1 MALRRPRTSPPRS
14 PARTLS
20 TPRSYGVLSLFCG
33 LGGKTLGFL
42 RARGAAGSRFHSVG
56 AIDESELACRNFK
69 LLTGETATALDIG
82 LMEGPDLALFCER
95 PDVVIMSPPCK
106 GWSGCLPDAMSK
118 LERYQRL
125 NRLALH
131 SLKIVLDAWET
142 PPALILFENVP
153 RILSRG
159 KQALARAK
167 KLLRARGYEVD
178 IRTHNCGEIGGLGQ
192 NRERVLIVARHSG
205 LAPSPL
211 LRPDPK
217 PVRSIGD
224 VLWDLPVP
232 IPGGTLGGPM
242 HALPQ
247 LAAINWARLA
257 AIRAAKDWRDLP
269 AAIRIGGPEG
279 QHAGKYGVHDPDRP
293 AHTVLGQART
303 GKSWSDVA
311 DPRVAATDG
320 DGRQSGLY
328 GVCSS
333 EEPGHTVVGAA
344 RAGSS
349 SWASVTDP
357 RLGDRDDRQ
366 NGGFGVNAQAAPA
379 HAILG
384 EGTVRNTFASV
395 ADARLGCSPRNG
407 TMWVADRERPAGVV
421 IGVASTYRGQ
431 GAVVD
436 PRLSCQPHARTMGV
450 GEPARP
456 STTIIGAADIHNST
470 SAVADHRGFE
480 PTHRLVAGQP
490 LTSTRADWVAGTF
503 ELFGPEVDLW
513 PGGRPC
519 WLIIEAPDG
528 CVHRPMTD
536 LELAAL
542 QNLPVW
548 HIPGDPRELAIGAS
562 GGQWLVLEGTRAQRR
577 EQIGNAVPPA
587 AAQAIAE
594 RVLELLDAG
603 AEQVFRLSAAG
614 IWVRPRA
621 VATTRRGPWS
631 IYDRQQDREA
641 NLHRHD
647 PARGHRAD
655 YRQGEHRRGSDRR
668 RVGCH
673 PQR

>member
-1 MALRRPRTSPPRS
+1 MAHRRPRTSPPRS
-14 PARTLS
+14 PARTLA

-69 LLTGETATALDIG
+69 LLTGEVATALDIG
-82 LMEGPDLALFCER
+82 LMEGPDLAEFCSR

-106 GWSGCLPDAMSK
+106 GWSGCLPASMAK
-118 LERYQRL
+118 LEKYQRL

-131 SLKIVLDAWET
+131 SLKIVLDAWDT

-167 KLLRARGYEVD
+167 KLLRSRGYEVD
-178 IRTHNCGEIGGLGQ
+178 IRTHNCGELGGLGQ
-192 NRERVLIVARHSG
+192 NRDRVLIVARHTG

-242 HALPQ
+242 HALPM
-247 LAAINWARLA
+247 LAIINWLRLA

-269 AAIRIGGPEG
+269 AAIRILGP
-279 QHAGKYGVHDPDRP
+279 AG
-293 AHTVLGQART
+293 
-303 GKSWSDVA
+303 DVA
-311 DPRVAATDG
+311 S
-320 DGRQSGLY
+320 GRQSGLY

-333 EEPGHTVVGAA
+333 DDPGHTVVGAA

-366 NGGFGVNAQAAPA
+366 NGGYGVNAPTAPA

-384 EGTVRNTFASV
+384 EGTVRNTFVSV

-436 PRLSCQPHARTMGV
+436 PR
-450 GEPARP
+450 
-456 STTIIGAADIHNST
+456 
-470 SAVADHRGFE
+470 VADHGFE
-480 PTHRLVAGQP
+480 PTHQLIAGQP
-490 LTSTRADWVAGTF
+490 LTAKRPDWVAGDF
-503 ELFGPEVDLW
+503 ELLGPEVDIS

-519 WLIIEAPDG
+519 WMIIEAPDG

-548 HIPGDPRELAIGAS
+548 HRPGDPTELAIGAE

-614 IWVRPRA
+614 IWVGPSR
-621 VATTRRGPWS
+621 RRG
-631 IYDRQQDREA
+631 
-641 NLHRHD
+641 
-647 PARGHRAD
+647 RAPL
-655 YRQGEHRRGSDRR
+655 RVGR
-668 RVGCH
+668 RVPIRTSCF
-673 PQR
+673 PAFTTLSARLASRSPR